1 MLLFVP
7 DLVGLGDL
15 SVKEVTGLTMVQG
28 LAGALSGVIRHHS
41 YGYVSKGLVAYM
53 GVSVGVTALLGA
65 LLSQLVSDKA
75 ILVVFATMALVA
87 SLLIFLPG
95 TREHQDRSAPAIIT
109 FNLPLTV
116 LLAAAIGFSG
126 GLVGQAGS
134 FILIPAM
141 VYVLHIPTRYAIGSN
156 LGIIL
161 LAATAGLVGKLAVAQ
176 VPVYLAIALVGGAVP
191 GAQVGALVGRKT
203 QPKTLRYIL
212 AVIVALATVR
222 IWWDVLK

>member
-1 MLLFVP
+1 MLVVLVLTSGLSAGFLSGLVGLGGGILLAPLLLFVP

-65 LLSQLVSDKA
+65 LLSSQLVSDKA

-161 LAATAGLVGKLAVAQ
+161 LGCVDISSEPYESTDEVQ
-176 VPVYLAIALVGGAVP
+176 ES
-191 GAQVGALVGRKT
+191 QETR
-203 QPKTLRYIL
+203 
-212 AVIVALATVR
+212 
-222 IWWDVLK
+222 